1 MNKDFTLLVIE
12 DDDTSFRL
20 IAAALRAFGIT
31 IVHADNGSDGIRL
44 FSENM
49 PNLVLLDIQLPE
61 MDGFEVI
68 EQIRK
73 INKAIPVVAQTAYTL
88 ANEKEKCIESGFS
101 DFISKPINI
110 MQLRNI
116 IKKHI
121 ETTRLNLT
129 NQ

>member
-12 DDDTSFRL
+12 DDNTSFRL
-20 IAAALRAFGIT
+20 IAAALRLFDIT
-31 IVHADNGSDGIRL
+31 IIHADNGTDGIRL
-44 FSENM
+44 FSENI

-73 INKAIPVVAQTAYTL
+73 VSKAVPVVAQTAYAL

-101 DFISKPINI
+101 DFLSKPINI
-110 MQLRNI
+110 TQLRNI
-116 IKKHI
+116 VKKHM
-121 ETTRLNLT
+121 EA
-129 NQ
+129 

>member
-12 DDDTSFRL
+12 DDNTSFRL
-20 IAAALRAFGIT
+20 IAAALRKFDIAI
-31 IVHADNGSDGIRL
+31 IHADNGSDGIRL
-44 FSENM
+44 FSENI

-73 INKAIPVVAQTAYTL
+73 INKTVPVVAQTAYTL

-101 DFISKPINI
+101 DFLSKPINI

-116 IKKHI
+116 VTKHMG
-121 ETTRLNLT
+121 
-129 NQ
+129 QPD

>member
-12 DDDTSFRL
+12 DDDSSFRL
-20 IAAALRAFGIT
+20 IAAALRTFDIT
-31 IVHADNGSDGIRL
+31 IIHADNGSDGIRL

-73 INKAIPVVAQTAYTL
+73 INKVIPVIAQTAYTL
-88 ANEKEKCIESGFS
+88 ANEKEKCNETGFS

-116 IKKHI
+116 IKKHLAQ
-121 ETTRLNLT
+121 LN
-129 NQ
+129 